1 MIERVCVR
9 KFGEMR
15 IGVRVFVYRE
25 DRERGAETETERE
38 REREKKTGTGTRK
51 RDAGDTLEKTPTC
64 ERDGWHHACP

>member
-38 REREKKTGTGTRK
+38 REQEENRNRNKKEGRRGY
-51 RDAGDTLEKTPTC
+51 AGKDTYL
-64 ERDGWHHACP
+64 